1 MTERVRGLRGATTV
15 AHDDADAIVAAT
27 ADLLQEMLER
37 NEVAPDDLVSLV
49 FTSTSDLTAEF
60 PAAAARRLGID
71 HIPLLCAR
79 EIDVPGSVPRCIRV
93 LMHLYTGRDHGT
105 LRHVYL
111 RGARRLRS
119 DLPE

>member
-1 MTERVRGLRGATTV
+1 MSARVRGLRGATTV

-27 ADLLQEMLER
+27 EDLLETMLER
-37 NEVAPDDLVSLV
+37 NEVATDDLVSVV
-49 FTSTSDLTAEF
+49 FTSTPDLTAEF

-93 LMHLYTGRDHGT
+93 LMHLYTERDHGT

-111 RGARRLRS
+111 KEARRLRS